1 MIVMSEDELAQRLRV
16 LEMENAL
23 LRQQVLQLI
32 GKVENLSG
40 GIGRGLWILGGGFI
54 MAFGTWIMNG
64 GFLK

>member
-1 MIVMSEDELAQRLRV
+1 MSEDELASRLRL
-16 LEMENAL
+16 LEVENAL

-32 GKVENLSG
+32 AKVDNLS
-40 GIGRGLWILGGGFI
+40 GGFI

>member
-1 MIVMSEDELAQRLRV
+1 MSEDELASRLRL
-16 LEMENAL
+16 LEVENAI

-32 GKVENLSG
+32 DKVDNLNG
-40 GIGRGLWILGGGFI
+40 GISRGLWILGGGFI

>member
-1 MIVMSEDELAQRLRV
+1 MSEDELASRLRL
-16 LEMENAL
+16 LEVENAL
-23 LRQQVLQLI
+23 LRQQVTQLT
-32 GKVENLSG
+32 GKVDNLSS

>member
-1 MIVMSEDELAQRLRV
+1 MSEDELASRLRL
-16 LEMENAL
+16 LEVENAI

-32 GKVENLSG
+32 AKVDNLSG

>member
-1 MIVMSEDELAQRLRV
+1 MSEDELASRLRL
-16 LEMENAL
+16 LEVENAL

-32 GKVENLSG
+32 GKVDNLSG

>member
-1 MIVMSEDELAQRLRV
+1 MSEDELASRLRL
-16 LEMENAL
+16 LEVENAL

-32 GKVENLSG
+32 AKVDNLSG

>member
-1 MIVMSEDELAQRLRV
+1 MSEDELASRLRL
-16 LEMENAL
+16 LEVENAI

-32 GKVENLSG
+32 AKVDHLSG

-64 GFLK
+64 GFIK

>member
-1 MIVMSEDELAQRLRV
+1 MSEDELASRLRL
-16 LEMENAL
+16 LEVENAI

-32 GKVENLSG
+32 DKVDNLSG